1 MCQEYTWSHEL
12 KSSGTIFF
20 FLVNPE
26 PKKHCEAT
34 ELTGRSAEKNNADL
48 HELQRMRS

>member
-1 MCQEYTWSHEL
+1 MWQEYTWSH
-12 KSSGTIFF
+12 
-20 FLVNPE
+20 E